1 MSNEV
6 RENAWLRRNPP
17 HPGPGILNGVD
28 GMTLGEAAKR
38 LGVSR
43 ASLSRLVNARCAI
56 SPAMALK
63 LERAGWG
70 TADIWVRLQAA
81 YDLAQARRRAG
92 DLRYGGFEEST
103 QTGIRCAA
111 RRDRADPK
119 RRRCSSGSP
128 RKYAMTLGP
137 L

>member
-1 MSNEV
+1 MSNKV
-6 RENAWLRRNPP
+6 REDAWLRRNPP

-43 ASLSRLVNARCAI
+43 ASLSRLVNGRCAI

-70 TADIWVRLQAA
+70 AADIWVRLQAA
-81 YDLAQARRRAG
+81 YDLAQARRCAG
-92 DLRYGGFEEST
+92 DLRYGGFEEARKRGFGPPLGET
-103 QTGIRCAA
+103 KQTRNDDDALVA
-111 RRDRADPK
+111 RFGNMP
-119 RRRCSSGSP
+119 
-128 RKYAMTLGP
+128 
-137 L
+137 